1 MGRSLY
7 ILLFTIL
14 LAEISTAQIGGR
26 YSFEFLNLTQ
36 SARTTALGG
45 ALISVIDGDATL
57 AYANPAALNEKMHT
71 ELSINHN
78 FHFADISHGFSN
90 AAYHIG
96 SLKTTAH
103 IGVNYINYGEFVR
116 ADFLGNRDGTFRGG
130 ETAITIGAGRAINER
145 MRVGVNAKLISSNLD
160 IYRAMGLA
168 FDAGFI
174 YTNPDKQ
181 FSVGLVLKNM
191 GTQLSSYTDQSE
203 PLPFDLQLAYS
214 KRFAH
219 LPFRLSITAHQ
230 LHQWDIRLDEANAD
244 DPVIFLNQEQGETGP
259 LAKSVDNFFRHFIF
273 SGEFLIGPEE
283 KFKIRLGYNHLRRKE
298 LAVSEFRSLGGV
310 SFGVGFQVSK
320 FRFDYGLGYYHL
332 AGATNHLGF
341 SINLSSFRNKI

>member
-1 MGRSLY
+1 MQRSFF
-7 ILLFTIL
+7 ILIIGLCISNIS
-14 LAEISTAQIGGR
+14 LAQVGGR
-26 YSFEFLNLTQ
+26 YTYEFLNLTQ

-45 ALISVIDGDATL
+45 ALISVIDNDATL
-57 AYANPAALNEKMHT
+57 AYANPASLNEKMHT

-90 AAYHIG
+90 AAFHIT

-116 ADFLGNRDGTFRGG
+116 SDFLGNRGGTFNAG
-130 ETAITIGAGRAINER
+130 ETAITVGAGRGINDR
-145 MRVGVNAKLISSNLD
+145 IRAGVNMKLISSSLD
-160 IYRAMGLA
+160 IYRSMGLA
-168 FDAGFI
+168 LDAGFI
-174 YTNPDKQ
+174 YTNPQKL
-181 FSVGLVLKNM
+181 FTVGLVLKNM
-191 GTQLSSYTDQSE
+191 GTQLSSFADQAE

-230 LHQWDIRLDEANAD
+230 LHQWNIRLDEANQS
-244 DPVIFLNQEQGETGP
+244 DPIFFLDQEQTEAGP
-259 LAKSVDNFFRHFIF
+259 LSKSIDNLFRHFIF
-273 SGEFLIGPEE
+273 SGEFLIGDEE

-310 SFGVGFQVSK
+310 SVGLGFQVSK
-320 FRFDYGLGYYHL
+320 FRFDYGVGYYHL

-341 SINLSSFRNKI
+341 SINLSSFRKKL

>member
-1 MGRSLY
+1 MSRSLF
-7 ILLFTIL
+7 ILLLTIL
-14 LAEISTAQIGGR
+14 ADFCSAQIGGR
-26 YSFEFLNLTQ
+26 YTFEFLNLTQ

-45 ALISVIDGDATL
+45 ALISVIDTDATL
-57 AYANPAALNEKMHT
+57 AYANPAALNESMHS

-90 AAYHIG
+90 AAYHIS

-103 IGVNYINYGEFVR
+103 IGINYINYGEFTR
-116 ADFLGNRDGTFRGG
+116 SDFLGNRDGSFKGG

-145 MRVGVNAKLISSNLD
+145 MRFGINAKLISSSFD

-174 YTNPDKQ
+174 YTNADKGL
-181 FSVGLVLKNM
+181 SVGLVMKNM
-191 GTQLSSYTDQSE
+191 GTQLSSYSGQSE
-203 PLPFDLQLAYS
+203 PLPLDLQLAYS

-230 LHQWDIRLDEANAD
+230 LHQWNIRLDEATSD
-244 DPVIFLNQEQGETGP
+244 DPVIFLNEEQSETSP

-273 SGEFLIGPEE
+273 SGEFLIGADE

-310 SFGVGFQVSK
+310 SFGLGFQVSK

-341 SINLSSFRNKI
+341 SINLSSFRKKI